1 MPRTCSAATNHWNKA
16 RSSPATNFST
26 PTLSSRP
33 PAAPHAVSAHT
44 FPGAVTN
51 YIYPHLPRVNG
62 LRTIT
67 QAFPGVIKIGLA
79 ATGYGTTLLLKVKT
93 LP

>member
-1 MPRTCSAATNHWNKA
+1 
-16 RSSPATNFST
+16 
-26 PTLSSRP
+26 TLSSRP